1 MNHCLLEV
9 EVKTTPTLRFT
20 QDNKTPIAE
29 MEVSF
34 PGLRPDDKPSLLKV
48 IGWGNMAQDLQQ
60 QVSIGQKIILEGRLR
75 MNTISRNDGTKEKV
89 AELTLSKIH
98 GFSPT
103 SNSSITSPINNE
115 PLASNETMAPKP
127 AGPYSERNG
136 GQGNQNNQENQDE
149 TSWNSAPLVPDTD
162 EIPF

>member
-9 EVKTTPTLRFT
+9 EVNTTPTLRYT

-29 MEVSF
+29 MEVSL

-48 IGWGNMAQDLQQ
+48 VGWGNMAQDLEQK
-60 QVSIGQKIILEGRLR
+60 VSVGQKLVLEGRLR

-98 GFSPT
+98 EFSPT
-103 SNSSITSPINNE
+103 RNSNIASSTNKGPKT
-115 PLASNETMAPKP
+115 SNENLSNNQ
-127 AGPYSERNG
+127 GSYSEKAG
-136 GQGNQNNQENQDE
+136 EPGTQNNQTNQEE
-149 TSWNSAPLVPDTD
+149 TSWNSAPLIPDTD

>member
-34 PGLRPDDKPSLLKV
+34 PGLRPDDKPSLIKV

-103 SNSSITSPINNE
+103 TNSNIASPNNNE
-115 PLASNETMAPKP
+115 PRTSNESMATR
-127 AGPYSERNG
+127 AETYTGSNE
-136 GQGNQNNQENQDE
+136 GQGIQNNQANQDE